1 MRGAPKAETVEAY
14 LSRLPLKQRAALE
27 KLRTQIH
34 AAAPGVEEYIGY
46 GMPMFKLHG
55 RLCAFSAFTNHLSFF
70 TMSSRTL
77 SNYPDLKDF
86 ISGKGT
92 LQFTP
97 EKPIPAATVKKLV
110 KQRVAQNLEIEDER
124 AAKKSAARPAAKRN

>member
-1 MRGAPKAETVEAY
+1 MAESVGEY
-14 LSRLPLKQRAALE
+14 LSRLPPKQRAALE
-27 KLRTQIH
+27 KLRAQIH
-34 AAAPGVEEYIGY
+34 AAAPGAEEYIGY

-77 SNYPDLKDF
+77 CNYPELKGF
-86 ISGKGT
+86 IAGKGT

-110 KQRVAQNLEIEDER
+110 KERVAQNLEIEHER
-124 AAKKSAARPAAKRN
+124 AIKKKAARPAAKRN

>member
-1 MRGAPKAETVEAY
+1 MRGAEKAETVDEY
-14 LSRLPLKQRAALE
+14 LSRLPPKQRAALE
-27 KLRTQIH
+27 KLRTQIR

-70 TMSSRTL
+70 PMTSKL
-77 SNYPDLKDF
+77 LPKFAAALKEH
-86 ISGKGT
+86 IKGKGT

-97 EKPIPAATVKKLV
+97 GKPIPAAMIRKLV
-110 KQRVAQNLEIEDER
+110 QTRVAQNLEIEEER
-124 AAKKSAARPAAKRN
+124 